1 MGYNVVMLVGICP
14 ILFITEPLYQ
24 TVHLDVGYNV
34 VMLLVTEGPG
44 ELACAVVVTIL
55 LMMTLL
61 TIVLTLQPLYPLL
74 SAGHGEQVS
83 QLGPELRLSPLEDGA
98 VTMTDHGQAHHHNLV
113 LDTPQQHPD
122 DISSLITTQ
131 QHLMLSAQ
139 VVV

>member
-1 MGYNVVMLVGICP
+1 M
-14 ILFITEPLYQ
+14 
-24 TVHLDVGYNV
+24 GYNV

-61 TIVLTLQPLYPLL
+61 TKVLTLHTLL
-74 SAGHGEQVS
+74 SAGHRQQVS
-83 QLGPELRLSPLEDGA
+83 QLGPELRLTPLEDGA
-98 VTMTDHGQAHHHNLV
+98 VTIADHGQAHHHSLI

-122 DISSLITTQ
+122 DVSSLITTQ

>member
-1 MGYNVVMLVGICP
+1 MR
-14 ILFITEPLYQ
+14 
-24 TVHLDVGYNV
+24 YNV

-61 TIVLTLQPLYPLL
+61 TIVLTLHTLL
-74 SAGHGEQVS
+74 SAGHRQQVS

-98 VTMTDHGQAHHHNLV
+98 VTIADHGQAHHHGHLV

-122 DISSLITTQ
+122 DVSSLITTQ